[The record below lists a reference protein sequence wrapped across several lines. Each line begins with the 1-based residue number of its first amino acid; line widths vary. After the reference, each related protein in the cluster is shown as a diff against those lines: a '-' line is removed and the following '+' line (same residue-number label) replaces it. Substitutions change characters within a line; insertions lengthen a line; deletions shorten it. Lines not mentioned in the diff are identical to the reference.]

1 MAKGKR
7 LAAVIETTAQDP
19 AVRAVAASAVAAS
32 GAIAAGKVVKEKLAT
47 RRLHERARYRLDLAE
62 TPLEGIGRIAR
73 GQLDLTISLLEGA
86 GDSRDSAAAV
96 HEARKALK
104 RLRALLRVSRGV
116 LDDDRYRH
124 ENLVLRDAGRELS
137 EARDARVLLDTLDDL
152 RRRFADEVPADAW
165 SRLREE
171 LAAAAHEDHHGGPN
185 GSTGVLGVLSDARVR
200 VSTWALP
207 QDGGPQTLGD
217 GLARVYRR
225 GRRALRAAEA
235 EPSTENLHELRKR
248 AKDLWHA
255 GQLLRPVC
263 PERMKKLSKRAHR
276 LSDLLGDDHD
286 LAVLIE
292 RTQAHPESLAPA
304 ESEML
309 VALIERR
316 RSALQKQALER
327 GARLYRRKPGKLVH
341 RLKLA

>member
-1 MAKGKR
+1 MAKRQR
-7 LAAVIETTAQDP
+7 LPAVIETTAQDP

-32 GAIAAGKVVKEKLAT
+32 GAIAAGKLVKKKVAA

-62 TPLEGIGRIAR
+62 TPLEGIGRVAR
-73 GQLDLTISLLEGA
+73 GQLDLTIGLLEGA
-86 GDSRDSAAAV
+86 GDGGDSAESV

-124 ENLVLRDAGRELS
+124 ENVVLRDAGRELS
-137 EARDARVLLDTLDDL
+137 EARDAQVLLDTLDDL
-152 RRRFADEVPADAW
+152 RRRFADEMPAEAW
-165 SRLREE
+165 PRLRER
-171 LAAAAHEDHHGGPN
+171 LAAAAREAHHRGPN
-185 GSTGVLGVLSDARVR
+185 GSIGLLGAQSDARVR
-200 VSTWALP
+200 VSTWPLP
-207 QDGGPQTLGD
+207 HDGGPETLGD
-217 GLARVYRR
+217 GLRRIYRR
-225 GRRALRAAEA
+225 GRRAFQSAEA
-235 EPSTENLHELRKR
+235 EPSAENLHKLRKR

-286 LAVLIE
+286 LAVLLE
-292 RTQAHPESLAPA
+292 RTRSHPELLDPA
-304 ESEML
+304 ESAVL
-309 VALIERR
+309 VALVERR
-316 RSALQKQALER
+316 RSALQKEALER

-341 RLKLA
+341 RLNLA